1 MTPVLVIIT
10 IFMIILMTGVAIVSI
25 MLDKTKPGDIS
36 RCFRN
41 FSVFMMLHMIFAFL
55 FYYFESN
62 FADAAFLK
70 ILGIVSDFVYFGY
83 VAAWLNIIASLLA
96 ATSHRRNSYIYKI
109 NRAVFVFAIC
119 METVIILFGKQT
131 RGGVVIESGI
141 LRNAVSLAN
150 ILFAAA
156 VISVAIA
163 FMTSMIRIKK
173 RGMERSGGIFFSVMM
188 ILYMMWVIV
197 YDFTY
202 VNEIESKFLQEMVID
217 PILMICS
224 VLDIG
229 VLIFFFRKFPFERT
243 TEELLK
249 SRDELVERFAER
261 NGFTEREKEV
271 LACVCNGANNS
282 EIAKELFISENTVK
296 RHMNNIF
303 RKARAR
309 NRYELISK
317 VLE

>member
-10 IFMIILMTGVAIVSI
+10 VFMIILMTGVSIVSI
-25 MLDKTKPGDIS
+25 MLGKTQPGDIS

-41 FSVFMMLHMIFAFL
+41 FSIFMMLHMIFSFL

-62 FADAAFLK
+62 CADTAFLK

-96 ATSHRRNSYIYKI
+96 VISHRRNSYMYKI
-109 NRAVFVFAIC
+109 NKVVFTFAVCV
-119 METVIILFGKQT
+119 ETVIILFGKQT
-131 RGGVVIESGI
+131 KGGAIIDLGI
-141 LRNAVSLAN
+141 LRNVVSLAN
-150 ILFAAA
+150 ILFAVA

-163 FMTSMIRIKK
+163 FMTSLIRIKK
-173 RGMERSGGIFFSVMM
+173 SGMERSGGIFFSVMM

-202 VNEIESKFLQEMVID
+202 VNEIDNELLQEMIID

-249 SRDELVERFAER
+249 SRDELVESFAVR

-271 LACVCNGANNS
+271 LACVCSGSNNS
-282 EIAKELFISENTVK
+282 EIANELFISENTVK

-303 RKARAR
+303 RKAGAR